1 MAANDPSESPRRS
14 WQDRVVATDGSVA
27 QLVLRVTLA
36 VVIFPHGLQKTI
48 GWFGGLGFSAT
59 MDAFAAAGFPGGLA
73 FAAIA
78 AESLGAFALLIGCLG
93 RVAAPGIGCVMTV
106 AAYTHLPHGF
116 FMNRFGEQ
124 AGEGVQ
130 FHLLALATA
139 TAVVLRGSGAW
150 SVDRLM
156 ARHHAL
162 VAALPLLCLIG
173 CRPVPPAEE
182 QIMEYLERIDRH
194 DVDGAL
200 ALVAEDFQLRF
211 GGSAASMS
219 KDDLEKALAW
229 DAAVNSRATHEI
241 VSSSEDSATVLT
253 TERNDFFA
261 LIGISALRSL
271 STFEVNAEG
280 RIEKQRS
287 NVLDGQPS
295 WIDAMKPAVEWC
307 SIHRPDELAAVHDE
321 GRIVFDGAS
330 ARRWLSLLR
339 AWRKATSIVNKDAS

>member
-1 MAANDPSESPRRS
+1 MATNNPSESPAHRWR
-14 WQDRVVATDGSVA
+14 DLVVATDDSVA

-36 VVIFPHGLQKTI
+36 VVIFPHGLQKTT
-48 GWFGGLGFSAT
+48 GWFGGPGFSAT
-59 MDAFAAAGFPGGLA
+59 MDAFTLVGFPDVLVL
-73 FAAIA
+73 AAIA
-78 AESLGAFALLIGCLG
+78 AETLGVFALFIGCLG
-93 RVAAPGIGCVMTV
+93 RVAALGIGCVMAV

-116 FMNRFGEQ
+116 FMNWFGDQ

-156 ARHHAL
+156 TRRHAL
-162 VAALPLLCLIG
+162 VTALPLLCLVG
-173 CRPVPPAEE
+173 CRPAPSAEE
-182 QIMEYLERIDRH
+182 QTMRYLERVDQN

-229 DAAVNSRATHEI
+229 DVAVNSRATHEI
-241 VSSSEDSATVLT
+241 VSSGDDSVSVIM

-271 STFEVNAEG
+271 NTFKVNADG
-280 RIEKQRS
+280 RIQQQRAD
-287 NVLDGQPS
+287 VLDDQPS
-295 WIDAMKPAVEWC
+295 WIDAMRPAVEWC
-307 SIHRPDELAAVHDE
+307 SIHRPDVLATVYDD
-321 GRIVFDGAS
+321 GRIVYDGDS
-330 ARRWLSLLR
+330 ARQWLSLLR
-339 AWRKATSIVNKDAS
+339 AWREATSTGIKDTS